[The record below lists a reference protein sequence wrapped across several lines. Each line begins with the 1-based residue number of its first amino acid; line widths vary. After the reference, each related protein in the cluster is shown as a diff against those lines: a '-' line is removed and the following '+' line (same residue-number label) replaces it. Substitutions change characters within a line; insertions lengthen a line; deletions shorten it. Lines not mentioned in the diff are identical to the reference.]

1 VQASAPA
8 AQWLAAALANVSTA
22 EANRAACVA
31 AGAAEAVMRLARAPA
46 AAGDCMCAREI
57 ARAAGNIAVSALGR
71 AAAHAAGLAD
81 ALAALAA
88 SPEIARDEWGV
99 AQLQAAHDRI
109 IASE

>member
-1 VQASAPA
+1 
-8 AQWLAAALANVSTA
+8 
-22 EANRAACVA
+22 
-31 AGAAEAVMRLARAPA
+31 
-46 AAGDCMCAREI
+46 MCAREI